1 MTTDFTDHTDE
12 ERPDS
17 ISVQSVSSVVQV
29 IAVQVFLVEIVV
41 VQNDVVSD
49 ANGHRRTQIGRKS
62 DDLRTQNA
70 ARRYRPKLCR
80 LCEFGCDMKTFG
92 RFGRKIPEHSVV
104 ASGQWLVASK
114 QWSVAR
120 FEARPHLAGSPIRV
134 PVQ

>member
-62 DDLRTQNA
+62 DDLRTI
-70 ARRYRPKLCR
+70 
-80 LCEFGCDMKTFG
+80 
-92 RFGRKIPEHSVV
+92 FGRKMPREV
-104 ASGQWLVASK
+104 
-114 QWSVAR
+114 
-120 FEARPHLAGSPIRV
+120 LAPSCAY
-134 PVQ
+134 